1 MRKRFSPVFLSDNS
15 KEKKLK
21 YSNCYTVKWHDTDA
35 NRRVRPSQLL
45 VYMQETANRH
55 LHDANMDLDRLRDE
69 RGLGFLLSRVSV
81 CIYRQLH
88 AYDEI
93 EVQTW
98 ICDGKGLSFNR
109 CFRVLRGD
117 EIVAEAF
124 TVWAL
129 MDITNQKLMRQEQFE
144 YPFAGEEPISLS
156 LPIRFHVPTA
166 DEMQKVGERK
176 IVYSDLDYNG
186 HMNNTHYPDMLCDFT
201 DGILSREMV
210 GFTLSYLHEAAF
222 GKTLSVYRMDVGD
235 EHLFRTVDDEGNTCL
250 EAKLFTN
257 PIQNLE
263 RV

>member
-1 MRKRFSPVFLSDNS
+1 MR
-15 KEKKLK
+15 
-21 YSNCYTVKWHDTDA
+21 YSNRYTVKWHDTDA
-35 NRRVRPSQLL
+35 NRRMRPSQLL

-81 CIYRQLH
+81 CIYHQLY

-98 ICDGKGLSFNR
+98 VCDGKGLSFNR
-109 CFRVLRGD
+109 CFRILRED
-117 EIVAEAF
+117 ETVAEAF

-144 YPFAGEEPISLS
+144 YPFAGEDPISLS
-156 LPIRFHVPTA
+156 LPIRFRVPA
-166 DEMQKVGERK
+166 VDEMPKVGERK

-201 DGILSREMV
+201 EGITSREV
-210 GFTLSYLHEAAF
+210 TGFTLSYLHEAAF
-222 GKTLSVYRMDVGD
+222 GRTLSVYRADLGE
-235 EHLFRTVDDEGNTCL
+235 EHLFRTVDEQGNTCL

-257 PIQNLE
+257 PIQNVE